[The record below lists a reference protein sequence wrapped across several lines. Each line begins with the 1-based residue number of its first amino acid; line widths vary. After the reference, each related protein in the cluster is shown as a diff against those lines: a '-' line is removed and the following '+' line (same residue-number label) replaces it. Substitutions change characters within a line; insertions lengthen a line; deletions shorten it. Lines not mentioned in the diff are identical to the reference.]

1 MRQFLRFFYHVS
13 EVIFMLRSLSLFC
26 VALALS
32 PAVLAQT
39 APTDAS
45 NYAKLKAEQA
55 ANPALR
61 TADYAGLAFYADEN
75 AKLALPKPSDPPRVV
90 FFGDSI
96 THNWGNKTYSDLF
109 QRKKNYIN
117 RGVGGQT
124 TGQMLLRYRQDV
136 LALDPKVV
144 VFLGG
149 TNDLA
154 SYKVADVVGFI
165 EQNISSI
172 VELALLHHERIIL
185 CSLTPVS
192 DAIKPQ
198 TDRRDPAKILAINTW
213 LKKYAAEKH
222 IPYVDYYDA
231 VSDGHDRI
239 QTALTVDGLHP
250 NHDGVARMEPLVE
263 AAITEEL
270 KRKD

>member
-1 MRQFLRFFYHVS
+1 
-13 EVIFMLRSLSLFC
+13 MLRTICLFC
-26 VALALS
+26 CALALA

-39 APTDAS
+39 APADAS
-45 NYAKLKAEQA
+45 NYSKLKAEEA
-55 ANPALR
+55 ANPAVR
-61 TADYAGLAFYADEN
+61 IADYAGLAFYADDD
-75 AKLALPKPSDPPRVV
+75 AKLAPPKPGDPPRVV

-96 THNWGNKTYSDLF
+96 THNWGNKKYSDLF

-117 RGVGGQT
+117 RGIGGQT

-136 LALDPKVV
+136 LALQPKVV

-154 SYKVADVVGFI
+154 SYKVADVVSFI

-198 TDRRDPAKILAINTW
+198 TDRRDPEKILAINTW

-222 IPYVDYYDA
+222 VPYVDYYDA
-231 VSDGHDRI
+231 VTDGHDRI

-250 NHDGVARMEPLVE
+250 NHDGVAKMEPLVE
-263 AAITEEL
+263 AAIAEEL

>member
-1 MRQFLRFFYHVS
+1 
-13 EVIFMLRSLSLFC
+13 MLHRLAFFC
-26 VALALS
+26 VLLAFVPAAFAQTS
-32 PAVLAQT
+32 PA
-39 APTDAS
+39 DGS

-55 ANPALR
+55 TNPALR

-75 AKLALPKPSDPPRVV
+75 AKLAPPKVGDAPRVV

-96 THNWGNKTYSDLF
+96 THNWGSKTYSDLF
-109 QRKKNYIN
+109 QRKTNYIN
-117 RGVGGQT
+117 RGIGGQT

-136 LALDPKVV
+136 LALQPKVV

-154 SYKVADVVGFI
+154 SYKVADVVNFI

-172 VELALLHHERIIL
+172 TELALLHHERVIL

-192 DAIKPQ
+192 DTIKPQ
-198 TDRRDPAKILAINTW
+198 TDRRDPAKILAINAW

-222 IPYVDYYDA
+222 LPYVDYYDA
-231 VSDGHDRI
+231 VTDGHDRI

-250 NHDGVARMEPLVE
+250 NHDGIAKMEPLVE
-263 AAITEEL
+263 AAIAEEL

>member
-1 MRQFLRFFYHVS
+1 
-13 EVIFMLRSLSLFC
+13 MLRSISLFC
-26 VALALS
+26 LALVVS

-39 APTDAS
+39 APADGS
-45 NYAKLKAEQA
+45 SYARLKAEQS

-75 AKLALPKPSDPPRVV
+75 ARLALPRPGDPPRVV

-96 THNWGNKTYSDLF
+96 THNWGNKNYSDLF
-109 QRKKNYIN
+109 QRKPNYIN
-117 RGVGGQT
+117 RGIGGQT

-136 LALDPKVV
+136 LALQPKVV

-172 VELALLHHERIIL
+172 VELALLHHQRIIL

-198 TDRRDPAKILAINTW
+198 TDRRDPAKILALNAW
-213 LKKYAAEKH
+213 LKSYAAEKR

-231 VSDGHDRI
+231 VTDGHDRI

-250 NHDGVARMEPLVE
+250 NHDGVAKMEPLVE
-263 AAITEEL
+263 AAIAKEL
-270 KRKD
+270 QR

>member
-1 MRQFLRFFYHVS
+1 
-13 EVIFMLRSLSLFC
+13 MLRPIYLFFC
-26 VALALS
+26 ALALA
-32 PAVLAQT
+32 PAVMAQT
-39 APTDAS
+39 EPANAS

-55 ANPALR
+55 ADPAMR
-61 TADYAGLAFYADEN
+61 TADYGGLAFYAEDD
-75 AKLALPKPSDPPRVV
+75 ARLGTPKPGDPPRVV

-96 THNWGNKTYSDLF
+96 THNWGNKNYSDLF
-109 QRKKNYIN
+109 QRRKNYIN
-117 RGVGGQT
+117 RGIGGQT

-136 LALDPKVV
+136 LALEPKVV

-172 VELALLHHERIIL
+172 TELALLHHERIIL
-185 CSLTPVS
+185 CSITPVS

-198 TDRRDPAKILAINTW
+198 TDRRDPAKILVINAW
-213 LKKYAAEKH
+213 LKKYAAQKNL
-222 IPYVDYYDA
+222 PYVDYYDA
-231 VSDGHDRI
+231 VTDGHDRI

-263 AAITEEL
+263 AAIAAEL
-270 KRKD
+270 ARKD

>member
-1 MRQFLRFFYHVS
+1 
-13 EVIFMLRSLSLFC
+13 MLRPFSLLC
-26 VALALS
+26 VAL
-32 PAVLAQT
+32 VLAPAAMAQST
-39 APTDAS
+39 PAGAS
-45 NYAKLKAEQA
+45 NYAQLKAEQA

-75 AKLALPKPSDPPRVV
+75 AKLTPPKPGDPPRVV

-96 THNWGNKTYSDLF
+96 THNWGNKNYSDLF

-117 RGVGGQT
+117 RGIGGQT

-136 LALDPKVV
+136 LALEPKVV

-154 SYKVADVVGFI
+154 SYKVADVVSFI

-172 VELALLHHERIIL
+172 TELALLHHEHIIL
-185 CSLTPVS
+185 CSITPVS

-198 TDRRDPAKILAINTW
+198 TDRRDPAKILAINAW
-213 LKKYAAEKH
+213 LKKYATEKH

-231 VSDGHDRI
+231 VTDGHDRI

-250 NHDGVARMEPLVE
+250 NHDGVAKMEPLVE
-263 AAITEEL
+263 AAIADEL